1 MANSEKIICG
11 GFKYDT
17 NTLEV
22 DKNVLRVVGAASMPT
37 TEYVLRKAG
46 SEAEPEI
53 SSINSSKGIEVDDS
67 VNVTN
72 IGIIEDDKGNVA
84 HGIQSTTDIVLYG
97 TGVDIVNGPLIMTSR
112 DGVRFKIT
120 IDNTGRLVSQRIE

>member
-1 MANSEKIICG
+1 MSQKIPCG
-11 GFKYDT
+11 GFQYDT
-17 NTLEV
+17 NTLEMS
-22 DKNVLRVVGAASMPT
+22 NGVLRVVGAASMPT

-46 SEAEPEI
+46 FEAEPEI
-53 SSINSSKGIEVDDS
+53 SSINSSNGIEVDDS

-72 IGIIEDDKGNVA
+72 IGIIEDDKGDVA

>member
-1 MANSEKIICG
+1 MSQKIPCG
-11 GFKYDT
+11 GFQYDT
-17 NTLEV
+17 NTLEMS
-22 DKNVLRVVGAASMPT
+22 NGVLRVIGAADKPT
-37 TEYVLRKAG
+37 TEYLLEKDSVTMMQSASGMEL
-46 SEAEPEI
+46 
-53 SSINSSKGIEVDDS
+53 DDS

-72 IGIIEDDKGNVA
+72 IGIVEDDKGNVV

-97 TGVDIVNGPLIMTSR
+97 TGVDIVNGPVIMTSR

>member
-1 MANSEKIICG
+1 MSEKIPCG
-11 GFKYDT
+11 GFQYDT
-17 NTLEV
+17 NTLEMS
-22 DKNVLRVVGAASMPT
+22 NGVLHVIGAADKPT
-37 TEYVLRKAG
+37 TEYLLEKDSVTMMQSASG
-46 SEAEPEI
+46 M
-53 SSINSSKGIEVDDS
+53 EVDDG

-72 IGIIEDDKGNVA
+72 VGIVENDKGNVA

-112 DGVRFKIT
+112 DGVKFKIT

>member
-1 MANSEKIICG
+1 M
-11 GFKYDT
+11 
-17 NTLEV
+17 
-22 DKNVLRVVGAASMPT
+22 RVVGAASMPT

-53 SSINSSKGIEVDDS
+53 SSINSSNGIEVDDS

-72 IGIIEDDKGNVA
+72 IGIIKDDKGNVA

-97 TGVDIVNGPLIMTSR
+97 TGVDIVNGTLIMTSR